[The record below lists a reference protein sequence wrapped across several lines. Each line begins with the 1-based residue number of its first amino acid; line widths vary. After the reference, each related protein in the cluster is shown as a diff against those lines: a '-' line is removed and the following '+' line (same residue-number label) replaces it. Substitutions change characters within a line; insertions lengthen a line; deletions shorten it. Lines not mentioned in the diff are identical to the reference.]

1 MKYILDYF
9 DDNCDYAFY
18 VNANAIFNE
27 TTNINLNYD
36 MNFVMHTGYNDN
48 SKYKEYNDNQI
59 EGSESFIDYG
69 KLPNGIKYCQSGFF
83 GGKPNYLKQ
92 FCKDICQMLEIDLA
106 KGIIPTWHD
115 ESYLNKWLYCNY
127 WLVENKPNY
136 NINAFEDIVDL
147 EYKGIQINN
156 FFKHKSF

>member
-59 EGSESFIDYG
+59 EGSESFIDYD
-69 KLPNGIKYCQSGFF
+69 KLPNGIKYCQSGFLVV
-83 GGKPNYLKQ
+83 NR
-92 FCKDICQMLEIDLA
+92 
-106 KGIIPTWHD
+106 II
-115 ESYLNKWLYCNY
+115 
-127 WLVENKPNY
+127 
-136 NINAFEDIVDL
+136 
-147 EYKGIQINN
+147 
-156 FFKHKSF
+156 